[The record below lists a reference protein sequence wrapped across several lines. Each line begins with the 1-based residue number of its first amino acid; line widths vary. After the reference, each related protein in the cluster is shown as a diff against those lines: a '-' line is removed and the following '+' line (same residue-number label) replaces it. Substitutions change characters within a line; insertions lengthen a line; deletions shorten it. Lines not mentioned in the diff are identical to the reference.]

1 MALLT
6 GIIKQTQELLLRQQK
21 FACKEIT
28 MRQQKCALLLLAMMV
43 LIAMINMKDH
53 VGLYYNSLT
62 QETLI
67 RDLQEKVHDKGNGSV
82 TNRSKNT
89 PVEKAPDGQKRKNH
103 SYYKWVPGELAA
115 MKKFKADQKAVQ
127 SIPTVTPGW
136 VYNKTAADLFRKQI
150 KHGNHIKNGDFLTTQ
165 ETAPLDFILKRY
177 QSETTLMN
185 VSREILHRFPKTSPF
200 KAKVIKTCSVVG
212 NGGILKGSGCGK
224 EIDASGFIFRCNMA
238 PMNKVY
244 LKDIGKS
251 TSLITLNPDMIRWK
265 YNSFKNETKSE
276 NVAAFVRDLSTY
288 GNSYLWIPAFFSQDY
303 VEVTFAAHQAL
314 REINHTNNEIII
326 PHPDFIKSAQSY
338 WSKNGLN
345 RKRATTGLY
354 LVSAAIQMC
363 EEVHLY
369 GFWPFHSDRN
379 YRRLT
384 EHYFDNALPG
394 KSHSVPDEFKQLQ
407 RLHNT
412 GVLRLTTN
420 ACQ

>member
-6 GIIKQTQELLLRQQK
+6 GIIKQAQELLLRQQK

-62 QETLI
+62 QETL
-67 RDLQEKVHDKGNGSV
+67 V
-82 TNRSKNT
+82 
-89 PVEKAPDGQKRKNH
+89 RKNH

-115 MKKFKADQKAVQ
+115 MKKFKADQKG
-127 SIPTVTPGW
+127 IPTVAPGW

-265 YNSFKNETKSE
+265 YNSFKNKTKSE

-338 WSKNGLN
+338 WSQNGLN

-354 LVSAAIQMC
+354 LVSAAIQIC
-363 EEVHLY
+363 EEMHLY
-369 GFWPFHSDRN
+369 GYWPFHSDRN

-394 KSHSVPDEFKQLQ
+394 KSHSVPDVFK
-407 RLHNT
+407 
-412 GVLRLTTN
+412 
-420 ACQ
+420 